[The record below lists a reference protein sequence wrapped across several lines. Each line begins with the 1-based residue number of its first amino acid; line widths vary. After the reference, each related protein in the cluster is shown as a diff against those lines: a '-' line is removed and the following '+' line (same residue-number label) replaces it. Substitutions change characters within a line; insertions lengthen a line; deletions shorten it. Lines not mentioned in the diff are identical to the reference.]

1 MQSKKN
7 KLIILI
13 PIILVVILGI
23 ILICQNN
30 KLKYFKEVTN
40 STFNLIENISEKTK
54 KIPIINNNYNNI
66 RLNLKDNNIAQE
78 EINANLYLDYAN
90 NYLKLDGNIINNTN
104 KIFDGSFIFQ
114 DNKTYFDLKNILEG
128 TYEFNYDLTDCDDET
143 CKDSSYYLSDLLSN
157 TINNMK
163 INNSNL
169 EGTIKTLRKTVLSS
183 LDKRYVDKRKIT
195 TSNDTYTR
203 YSYILNS
210 YSLNKLITKID
221 SNTKLKD
228 EIFNIFGSILNTLD
242 ITKSNFKEALLNNDT
257 NLGTLT
263 LNVKNNKI
271 KKVTLNLTNN
281 LELIVNIND
290 KNNVIEYKDATTNGT
305 ITYNK
310 ENNNIIVKLFDNN
323 YNAID
328 LDMTLKSDRQVI
340 KYGIYNDNKKTI
352 GTLTNTI
359 NNSSDMV
366 SGLLNIK
373 TSDFDFD
380 ITYEFTNQNNEI
392 HKITDFKKLDD
403 LSEEQ
408 INEIITNFEST
419 IDTKIVNKLMT
430 SLEKIFDL
438 VPDNSND
445 EIIIEDNLYN

>member
-1 MQSKKN
+1 
-7 KLIILI
+7 
-13 PIILVVILGI
+13 
-23 ILICQNN
+23 
-30 KLKYFKEVTN
+30 
-40 STFNLIENISEKTK
+40 
-54 KIPIINNNYNNI
+54 
-66 RLNLKDNNIAQE
+66 
-78 EINANLYLDYAN
+78 
-90 NYLKLDGNIINNTN
+90 
-104 KIFDGSFIFQ
+104 
-114 DNKTYFDLKNILEG
+114 
-128 TYEFNYDLTDCDDET
+128 
-143 CKDSSYYLSDLLSN
+143 
-157 TINNMK
+157 MK

-228 EIFNIFGSILNTLD
+228 EIFNIFGNVLNTLD

-290 KNNVIEYKDATTNGT
+290 KNNVIEYKDTTTNGT

-430 SLEKIFDL
+430 SLEKIFDI